1 MFIAHR
7 GNDNHN
13 YLENSEKAIL
23 NCLDRQY
30 ISGIECDIR
39 LTQDNNIVL
48 SHNMLID
55 FKSNGKGFIHN
66 LTLEELLSYDFS
78 GEKITVLK
86 DMLSKINNKKI
97 LLLEI
102 KEEKVNM
109 IDNWIYAL
117 EPILRMYNYLNI
129 YLCSFNYELIKTIKE
144 RFDIPIGLIIG
155 YKMNKEKDT
164 LSFDF
169 LMYQYKSFKY
179 NHKKTFVWTINDKD
193 KMIKF
198 KDKTDYIITDNAYK
212 FV

>member
-13 YLENSEKAIL
+13 YLENSEKAVL
-23 NCLDRQY
+23 ECLDKEY

-39 LTQDNNIVL
+39 LTKDNSIVL

-55 FKSNGKGFIHN
+55 FKSNGEGFIHD
-66 LTLEELLSYDFS
+66 LTLKELLNYNFS

-86 DMLSKINNKKI
+86 ELLSNINSKKI

-102 KEEKVNM
+102 KEERNNM
-109 IDNWIYAL
+109 SDNWIDAISQ
-117 EPILRMYNYLNI
+117 ILNQYPNLNI
-129 YLCSFNYELIKTIKE
+129 YLCSFNYELIKKIKE
-144 RFDIPIGLIIG
+144 KFNIPIGLIIG
-155 YKMNKEKDT
+155 YQMNRDKDT
-164 LSFDF
+164 KQFDF
-169 LMYQYKSFKY
+169 LMYQYKSLKY
-179 NHKKTFVWTINDKD
+179 SHKKTFVWTINDKD